1 MSLLLLCTVFHA
13 AARAMASVLK
23 PAAAPSSTVQVSRTE
38 ASYVQHDQRF
48 KLKNKTFQQQ
58 FSHIYQRRLTAL
70 RGPVA
75 AAAAAK
81 WPGVQI
87 CERLVQVC

>member
-1 MSLLLLCTVFHA
+1 
-13 AARAMASVLK
+13 MASVLK
-23 PAAAPSSTVQVSRTE
+23 PAAAAPSSTVQVSRTE

-87 CERLVQVC
+87 CERLVQVCYDCSLLRYT

>member
-1 MSLLLLCTVFHA
+1 M
-13 AARAMASVLK
+13 
-23 PAAAPSSTVQVSRTE
+23 
-38 ASYVQHDQRF
+38 QHDQRF
-48 KLKNKTFQQQ
+48 KLRQKTFQQQ

-87 CERLVQVC
+87 CERLVQVCYNTFIPEYILMSTFAASLYA